1 MPQGE
6 IKSLPLVGKG
16 KVRDLYA
23 VGDSQLL
30 MVQSDRISAFDVIMR
45 EPIPDKGKVLTRMSL
60 QWMNML
66 SDSVR
71 THLIAPPSPLES
83 IVAKDEVELIQG
95 RAIVVRRLKP
105 LPVEAVAR
113 GYLIGSGWRDY
124 KKSGE
129 VCGVKLPD
137 GLRLAD
143 KLPHP
148 IFTPATKAAPGSH
161 DENISF
167 DEVCKLVGDS
177 VAEKIREATLR
188 LYNRAAA
195 FALQRGIIIAD
206 TKFEFAIDKG
216 ELILIDEALTPD
228 SSRFWPVESYRPGE
242 SPPSFDKQFL
252 RDWLETQEWN
262 KRPPPPP
269 LPTDII
275 NKTAAR
281 YQEIEKRLCR

>member
-71 THLIAPPSPLES
+71 THLIAPPPPLES
-83 IVAKDEVELIQG
+83 IAAKDEVELIQG

-167 DEVCKLVGDS
+167 DEVCKLIGDS
-177 VAEKIREATLR
+177 AAEKIREATLR

-195 FALQRGIIIAD
+195 FALQRRIIIAD

-269 LPTDII
+269 SADGHH
-275 NKTAAR
+275 
-281 YQEIEKRLCR
+281 

>member
-167 DEVCKLVGDS
+167 DEVCKLAGDS
-177 VAEKIREATLR
+177 VAGKIQEATLR

-281 YQEIEKRLCR
+281 YREIEKRLCP

>member
-71 THLIAPPSPLES
+71 THLITPPPPLES
-83 IVAKDEVELIQG
+83 IAAKDEIELMQG

-167 DEVCKLVGDS
+167 DEVCKLIGDS
-177 VAEKIREATLR
+177 GAEKIREATLW

-281 YQEIEKRLCR
+281 YREIEKRLCP

>member
-1 MPQGE
+1 MPQCE

-23 VGDSQLL
+23 VGNSQLL

-167 DEVCKLVGDS
+167 NEVCKLAGDS

-281 YQEIEKRLCR
+281 YREIEKRLCR

>member
-1 MPQGE
+1 MPQCE

-23 VGDSQLL
+23 VDDSQLL

-71 THLIAPPSPLES
+71 THLIAPPPPLES
-83 IVAKDEVELIQG
+83 IAAKDEIELIQG

-124 KKSGE
+124 KKNGE
-129 VCGVKLPD
+129 VCGVKLPN

-167 DEVCKLVGDS
+167 NEVCKLAGDS

-195 FALQRGIIIAD
+195 FALQKGIIIAD

-228 SSRFWPVESYRPGE
+228 SSRFWPIESYRPGE

-281 YQEIEKRLCR
+281 YREIEKRLCR

>member
-1 MPQGE
+1 MPQCE

-23 VGDSQLL
+23 VDDSQLL

-71 THLIAPPSPLES
+71 THLIAPPPPLES
-83 IVAKDEVELIQG
+83 IAAKDEIELIQG

-124 KKSGE
+124 KKNGE

-167 DEVCKLVGDS
+167 NEVCKLAGDS

-195 FALQRGIIIAD
+195 FALQKGIIIAD

-228 SSRFWPVESYRPGE
+228 SSRFWPIESYRPGE

-281 YQEIEKRLCR
+281 YREIEKRLCR